1 MTDNKKRRRDW
12 MEMFFLL
19 TEVIL
24 VGIGLLGITML
35 TNIWTAMV
43 TASVLGI
50 IAMEKAL
57 AANAARAS
65 AKLSKAA
72 GR

>member
-1 MTDNKKRRRDW
+1 

-24 VGIGLLGITML
+24 VGMGLLALTML
-35 TNIWTAMV
+35 TNIWYGMLTGA
-43 TASVLGI
+43 VLGV

-57 AANAARAS
+57 AANAARAT
-65 AKLSKAA
+65 AKLTKAA

>member
-1 MTDNKKRRRDW
+1 

-24 VGIGLLGITML
+24 VGFGLLALTM
-35 TNIWTAMV
+35 
-43 TASVLGI
+43 LGI

-57 AANAARAS
+57 AANAAKATAR
-65 AKLSKAA
+65 LSKV
-72 GR
+72 GSR